1 MGSILS
7 QIPSVAKLTTDC
19 AYSYLQQLVTVQAS
33 RNRDLEQQLQTYRSG
48 GTPIDPT
55 SSTVNGTSGDGDDLS
70 GLMLHDEVGGD
81 DSFNLLST
89 TAMNGINGSAFHD
102 GSSHHRKAFSGF
114 ELESVEEMDMEE
126 DHLHNGHSSSSQ
138 HLRSRTN
145 QDQDED
151 MDRPSTADTGTGA
164 GETSPSAGSLDD
176 EAHDDGEEEERGRK
190 GRDGA
195 RPGLSLS
202 GSLKSQGIVV
212 GDVKIK
218 EERDMETS

>member
-1 MGSILS
+1 M
-7 QIPSVAKLTTDC
+7 
-19 AYSYLQQLVTVQAS
+19 TVQAS